1 MRAFLALARTA
12 LRQQMQYRSA
22 ALAGVATQLAF
33 GFLLASVYQ
42 AFYAGGSGQGDLTL
56 AQTVGYVWLSQG
68 TYRMMPWSGL
78 RDIDA
83 MMRDGRIAFELARP
97 RDLFSMWYGR
107 AMSLRTAPLL
117 INLPLMLLAA
127 LLLPGDF
134 RLRLALP
141 MLPLGALSLLL
152 GMLVSAAM
160 TTILTGTY
168 FWTVSGQGI
177 NRFLPMIG
185 AFLAGT
191 ILPLGLLP
199 AGLREALR
207 LLPFASMLDTPL
219 RILIGA
225 VDAGAA
231 LRVVGLQL
239 FWLAVLA
246 ALGRAVVGAGAR
258 KCMVQGG

>member
-1 MRAFLALARTA
+1 
-12 LRQQMQYRSA
+12 
-22 ALAGVATQLAF
+22 
-33 GFLLASVYQ
+33 
-42 AFYAGGSGQGDLTL
+42 
-56 AQTVGYVWLSQG
+56 
-68 TYRMMPWSGL
+68 
-78 RDIDA
+78 
-83 MMRDGRIAFELARP
+83 
-97 RDLFSMWYGR
+97 
-107 AMSLRTAPLL
+107 
-117 INLPLMLLAA
+117 
-127 LLLPGDF
+127 
-134 RLRLALP
+134 

-185 AFLAGT
+185 SFLAGN

-207 LLPFASMLDTPL
+207 LLPFASMLDAPL

>member
-117 INLPLMLLAA
+117 INLPLTAALQLMGEESVVPLTPLQLYGQLAA
-127 LLLPGDF
+127 ISALVFAVFAVYLVAAFFVSWQDIRRNIRGDG
-134 RLRLALP
+134 RL
-141 MLPLGALSLLL
+141 
-152 GMLVSAAM
+152 
-160 TTILTGTY
+160 
-168 FWTVSGQGI
+168 
-177 NRFLPMIG
+177 
-185 AFLAGT
+185 
-191 ILPLGLLP
+191 
-199 AGLREALR
+199 
-207 LLPFASMLDTPL
+207 
-219 RILIGA
+219 
-225 VDAGAA
+225 
-231 LRVVGLQL
+231 
-239 FWLAVLA
+239 
-246 ALGRAVVGAGAR
+246 
-258 KCMVQGG
+258 